1 MLVIRLARQGRNKY
15 PVYRVVAADKRRAA
29 TSKFVAILGHYN
41 PHTKE
46 IVLNKEK
53 IEMYL
58 GNGAQASDRVLRLL
72 KAEGV
77 KLPAWAKTHDR
88 NKAPKNVE
96 EEVAA
101 TEEKP
106 AQDGEPAAE
115 GVETAEA
122 AVEATEPKAE
132 EEKIDVGTVKET
144 DDKKGED
151 DAQEKAADAA
161 VAEATKEKA
170 EKQSE

>member
-53 IEMYL
+53 IEMHL
-58 GNGAQASDRVLRLL
+58 ANGAQASDRVLRLL
-72 KAEGV
+72 KSQGV
-77 KLPAWAKTHDR
+77 NLPAWAKTHDR

-96 EEVAA
+96 EVA

-106 AQDGEPAAE
+106 TTDAEPAAE

-122 AVEATEPKAE
+122 TVEAAEPKAE
-132 EEKIDVGTVKET
+132 EEKVDVGTVKEA
-144 DDKKGED
+144 DDKKNED
-151 DAQEKAADAA
+151 EAQEKAADAA

-170 EKQSE
+170 EKQPE

>member
-41 PHTKE
+41 PHTKD

-77 KLPAWAKTHDR
+77 TLPAWAKTHDR

-96 EEVAA
+96 EESPV

-106 AQDGEPAAE
+106 VEDSEPAAE
-115 GVETAEA
+115 GVETASA
-122 AVEATEPKAE
+122 AADVAEPKAE
-132 EEKIDVGTVKET
+132 EEKVDVGSAKEA
-144 DDKKGED
+144 DDKAAED